1 MEYTI
6 NELYLIR
13 QALDIISITGKDAK
27 YVTQL
32 QLKLEKHIA
41 EIETSANTSK

>member
-27 YVTQL
+27 YVTNL

-41 EIETSANTSK
+41 ETEASANTQK

>member
-6 NELYLIR
+6 NELHLFR

-27 YVTQL
+27 YVAQL
-32 QLKLEKHIA
+32 QLKVEQHIQQLETPQAPK
-41 EIETSANTSK
+41 K

>member
-32 QLKLEKHIA
+32 QLKLEKHIDSLTPVN
-41 EIETSANTSK
+41 ETK

>member
-32 QLKLEKHIA
+32 QLKLEKHID
-41 EIETSANTSK
+41 ETEAQTGHTK

>member
-41 EIETSANTSK
+41 EIEASANTSK